1 VRGGRGKGRTYGK
14 STQLPRRPGLPHRR
28 NLRHLAR
35 DAEHARAGLEIAQR
49 LHVDEL
55 VAEQGGAG
63 DGEGSDEGG
72 GRCGLAAVAQH
83 QHGDDDVLGHDQGGL
98 AEGAEGE
105 ARADVVGEADEV
117 GGRLEEVAEEGDAG
131 GGARGEQLE
140 DLRHLDDGGGR
151 DDADAQAF
159 GDGEL
164 DAGGGAGVDVQQE
177 GLVAFRAQE
186 GDSEVADRGREVV
199 G

>member
-1 VRGGRGKGRTYGK
+1 MGGGKGGGRGTYGK

-28 NLRHLAR
+28 NLRHLTR

-49 LHVDEL
+49 LHIDGV
-55 VAEQGGAG
+55 VAEQGGAC
-63 DGEGSDEGG
+63 DGERSHEDGG
-72 GRCGLAAVAQH
+72 GGGLAAVAQD

-105 ARADVVGEADEV
+105 AGADVVGEADEV

-131 GGARGEQLE
+131 GGARGEELE
-140 DLRHLDDGGGR
+140 DLWDLDDRGGR

-164 DAGGGAGVDVQQE
+164 DAGRRAWVDVQQ
-177 GLVAFRAQE
+177 
-186 GDSEVADRGREVV
+186 
-199 G
+199 